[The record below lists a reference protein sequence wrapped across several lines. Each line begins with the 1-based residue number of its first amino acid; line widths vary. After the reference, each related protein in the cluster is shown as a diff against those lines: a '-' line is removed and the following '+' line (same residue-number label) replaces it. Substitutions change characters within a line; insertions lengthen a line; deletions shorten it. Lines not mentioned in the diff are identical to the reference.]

1 MILILLLI
9 WVFMPLPKGYFLPV
23 AITLLY
29 FWNRT
34 RKE

>member
-9 WVFMPLPKGYFLPV
+9 WAFMPLPDGYFLPV
-23 AITLLY
+23 AITILY